1 MRPERLRLIISDE
14 HLGLTKAVQD
24 VFGDVPHQLCWSH
37 RMRNVRKAVKASER
51 KSVVACL
58 RAVYEAPHRVASQGA
73 FREWS
78 HHWRPRY
85 PGVVGSVEGDLGP
98 LLAFFD
104 CPEQHREYVRTSN
117 PIERAFRELRRQ
129 TFGCGAFANRE
140 ACNRAVYRVYSW
152 LNDRWSGSDIWDLR
166 RRKARKQQPEQAA

>member
-1 MRPERLRLIISDE
+1 
-14 HLGLTKAVQD
+14 
-24 VFGDVPHQLCWSH
+24 
-37 RMRNVRKAVKASER
+37 MRNVRKAVKASER
-51 KSVVACL
+51 KPVVVGL
-58 RAVYEAPHRVASQGA
+58 RAVYEAPH
-73 FREWS
+73 
-78 HHWRPRY
+78 
-85 PGVVGSVEGDLGP
+85 SVEGDLGP

-152 LNDRWSGSDIWDLR
+152 LNDRWSGSDICHR
-166 RRKARKQQPEQAA
+166 RLTNPQNAGVKVPSS